1 MNIVEDILECKCGEL
16 HQLDPYGMRACLWII
31 CDCGETYCSNCGS
44 NKVEDRENITET
56 DYLWCNRVCK
66 GCGAVGCGECI

>member
-1 MNIVEDILECKCGEL
+1 MIIVDDILECSCGEL
-16 HQLDPYGMRACLWII
+16 HQLDTYGMFSCNWIH
-31 CDCGETYCSNCGS
+31 CDCGKTYCRTCGS

-56 DYLWCNRVCK
+56 DYLWCNRICN

>member
-1 MNIVEDILECKCGEL
+1 MFSCN
-16 HQLDPYGMRACLWII
+16 WIH
-31 CDCGETYCSNCGS
+31 CDCGKTYCRTCGS

-56 DYLWCNRVCK
+56 DYLWCNRICN